1 MMCSYKR
8 NILVHCGEN
17 SSYNWKFKYERS
29 KTWIVNHN
37 LWWPIC
43 ADIEVWAICLI
54 YRNMAAFRW
63 KMTFRV
69 ALTVL
74 FPGVT
79 IQNMTELSL
88 IQSYRRLEMRTRFIV
103 VPGERRR
110 TGGSRAWLGRC
121 LAENLQESL
130 IIEEFDTR
138 EMDWLIR
145 RMHIIHLR
153 VRRRWQS

>member
-1 MMCSYKR
+1 M
-8 NILVHCGEN
+8 
-17 SSYNWKFKYERS
+17 KYGS
-29 KTWIVNHN
+29 IP
-37 LWWPIC
+37 L
-43 ADIEVWAICLI
+43 
-54 YRNMAAFRW
+54 

-110 TGGSRAWLGRC
+110 
-121 LAENLQESL
+121 
-130 IIEEFDTR
+130 
-138 EMDWLIR
+138 
-145 RMHIIHLR
+145 
-153 VRRRWQS
+153 

>member
-1 MMCSYKR
+1 MMCSYKE
-8 NILVHCGEN
+8 IFLCIVE
-17 SSYNWKFKYERS
+17 KTLLTIEIFKYERS
-29 KTWIVNHN
+29 KTWIVMIN
-37 LWWPIC
+37 LQRC
-43 ADIEVWAICLI
+43 RSLS
-54 YRNMAAFRW
+54 NMFDLMKYGSIPL

-110 TGGSRAWLGRC
+110 TGGS
-121 LAENLQESL
+121 
-130 IIEEFDTR
+130 
-138 EMDWLIR
+138 
-145 RMHIIHLR
+145 
-153 VRRRWQS
+153 